1 MLISKR
7 AAIGRRGAPRACAI
21 RFGAAL
27 LAAAMLYG
35 CAGLP
40 PGADFPKTASVTL
53 AHPEE
58 TRLGQQFASAVHQ
71 HSGLSAF
78 RVISVGVDGF
88 RMRMQMIDAAQRT
101 LDLQYFIFRGDET
114 GRMLTD
120 SLGRAAERGVRIRVL
135 VDDGDTVA
143 GDEQILRLL
152 DHPSVEVRVFNPGSY
167 RGHVHFLRDLDFV
180 FHARRLDYR
189 MHNKLLVA
197 DNAAALIG
205 GRNVGNQY
213 FQIDPE
219 SQFADD
225 DVFTV
230 GPIVGELS
238 GTFDE
243 FWNSDMAIP
252 AKALG
257 RKSSPS
263 TDVVS
268 RTEHERASGPSQTR
282 PPKAAPIDYASLL
295 KTDQPFAAI
304 VSGKLPLVWARARVV
319 YDSPDKKQ
327 VISGRLPG
335 HLMAI
340 AVLDSVREVQ
350 SEFQLVTPYFIPAP
364 DELQVLKDLRQR
376 QARVRVL
383 TNSLE
388 SAPESSAQAG
398 YDHYRVRLLAEGVEL
413 YEARALLGSVR
424 GSGETKKVSRYGNYA
439 LHAKM
444 YVFDRQKLFIGS
456 MNYDQRSKHINT
468 EIGLMIDS
476 SELAQETARRFDTMV
491 KAEEC
496 YIVGLIGGDAP
507 GKSPRLV
514 WRTEVEGRMVEYTRE
529 PARSAWQRLKVRLL
543 ALLPLDREL

>member
-1 MLISKR
+1 MR
-7 AAIGRRGAPRACAI
+7 RRGAR
-21 RFGAAL
+21 REGARHGAVL
-27 LAAAMLYG
+27 LAIAMLCG

-40 PGADFPKTASVTL
+40 PGADFPKPTSVAL

-58 TRLGQQFASAVHQ
+58 TRLGQQFAGALHE
-71 HSGLSAF
+71 HAGLSAF
-78 RVISVGVDGF
+78 RVINVGVDGF
-88 RMRMQMIDAAQRT
+88 RLRMQMIDAAQRT

-120 SLGRAAERGVRIRVL
+120 SLERAADRGVRIRVL

-152 DHPSVEVRVFNPGSY
+152 GRPSVEVRIFNPFDY
-167 RGHVHFLRDLDFV
+167 RGHSRLLRKLDFA

-205 GRNVGNQY
+205 GRNIGNQY

-257 RKSSPS
+257 RNEPPQTHVTARSELER
-263 TDVVS
+263 S
-268 RTEHERASGPSQTR
+268 RQSRAQAS
-282 PPKAAPIDYASLL
+282 KAPIDYASLL

-327 VISGRLPG
+327 VIRGKLPG
-335 HLMAI
+335 HL
-340 AVLDSVREVQ
+340 
-350 SEFQLVTPYFIPAP
+350 
-364 DELQVLKDLRQR
+364 
-376 QARVRVL
+376 
-383 TNSLE
+383 
-388 SAPESSAQAG
+388 
-398 YDHYRVRLLAEGVEL
+398 
-413 YEARALLGSVR
+413 
-424 GSGETKKVSRYGNYA
+424 
-439 LHAKM
+439 
-444 YVFDRQKLFIGS
+444 
-456 MNYDQRSKHINT
+456 
-468 EIGLMIDS
+468 
-476 SELAQETARRFDTMV
+476 
-491 KAEEC
+491 
-496 YIVGLIGGDAP
+496 
-507 GKSPRLV
+507 
-514 WRTEVEGRMVEYTRE
+514 
-529 PARSAWQRLKVRLL
+529 
-543 ALLPLDREL
+543 